1 MNDILSQIKTG
12 LEGKLIN
19 TPLSEDEV
27 FAFETKH
34 EISLPV
40 DYRGFLLKVGDGG
53 DGPPEYGLLRLG
65 EITTNH
71 VPDYLSEG
79 YKGRL
84 KQPFPFTESWVW
96 EGEEDLKGFEEK
108 LKSTEFGC
116 LVLGTDGC
124 GMFWLLIVT
133 GECRGQIWQTSDVG
147 LQPCLPNLTFTQ
159 WYKNW
164 LEGNTDWWSE
174 Y

>member
-27 FAFETKH
+27 FAFETKQ

-40 DYRGFLLKVGDGG
+40 EYRDFLLKVGDGG

-65 EITTNH
+65 EIRKNH
-71 VPDYLSEG
+71 VPDYLLEG

-84 KQPFPFTESWVW
+84 QQPFPFTESWVW
-96 EGEEDLKGFEEK
+96 EGEEELKGFEEK
-108 LKSTEFGC
+108 LKGTEFGC

-133 GECRGQIWQTSDVG
+133 GESRGQIWQTSDVG

-174 Y
+174 

>member
-84 KQPFPFTESWVW
+84 QQPFPFTESWVW
-96 EGEEDLKGFEEK
+96 EGEEELKGFEEK
-108 LKSTEFGC
+108 LKGTEFGC

-133 GECRGQIWQTSDVG
+133 GESRGQIWQTSDVG

-174 Y
+174 